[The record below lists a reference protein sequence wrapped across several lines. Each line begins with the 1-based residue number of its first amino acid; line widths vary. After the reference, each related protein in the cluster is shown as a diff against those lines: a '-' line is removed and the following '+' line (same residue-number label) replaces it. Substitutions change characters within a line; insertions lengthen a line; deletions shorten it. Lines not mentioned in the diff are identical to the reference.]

1 MPPAL
6 VAVFAAVEVLYLGCL
21 LVTLWL
27 YTRPVDVVKR
37 MVHLAKPVE
46 VASKTGKVMYLRNC
60 PEVIVLYPVLNELEA
75 TMRTSM
81 LGFARAAYPG
91 GVRRIVAIPN
101 SDDVA
106 TIASLRRIAE
116 EYPFL
121 EILPVPPTGDPSWG
135 AVSSAWE
142 QNQKAYWWHT
152 GKRAHERALPAK
164 KTRQLVYAFYTM
176 AARQP
181 SALLSYIDADSVV
194 PPDYFVTAAAA
205 IKQFEVLQNTNVAGN
220 AMASWAAS
228 MFALDHMLWDGSL
241 YQHMTARGRHP
252 FYVLGKGLFFRISDL
267 IRVGGFQSLAY
278 DRGSRGRDATLDQ
291 RLSSGDHPEPADRG
305 GSGHVRKG
313 ITQRK
318 RWIAGFFQSLGKPLT
333 LMGMNWHQ
341 RFRARLNLV
350 PCASLFLNPF
360 GAALGVWA
368 LVAAVEGPGRVF
380 STWLEV
386 LCIVTLAFLV
396 LVLAIGQRAII
407 RQTRLIFESRRE
419 RLGYVLRVNP
429 VIIFAYWIWWS
440 IPLAIGFWMYLTDRG
455 LTWQRTDKID
465 ANHDLVRAG
474 TVAAIGD
481 AAIAEAPEEVAS
493 AAEG

>member
-1 MPPAL
+1 MPTAM
-6 VAVFAAVEVLYLGCL
+6 VAVFTVVEVLYLGCL

-27 YTRPVDVVKR
+27 YSRRVDVVKR
-37 MVHLAKPVE
+37 MVHLAKPVKA
-46 VASKTGKVMYLRNC
+46 ASTDGKVVYLRNS
-60 PEVIVLYPVLNELEA
+60 PEVIVLYPVLDELEA

-91 GVRRIVAIPN
+91 GTRRIVAIPN
-101 SDDVA
+101 SNDVA
-106 TIASLRRIAE
+106 TIISLRRIAQ

-121 EILPVPPTGDPSWG
+121 EILPVPPTDDPSW
-135 AVSSAWE
+135 APVWAAWDR
-142 QNQKAYWWHT
+142 NPKAYWWHT
-152 GKRAHERALPAK
+152 GKRARERALPAK

-176 AARQP
+176 AACQP

-194 PPDYFVTAAAA
+194 PPDYFVSAAAG

-220 AMASWAAS
+220 AMASWASS

-267 IRVGGFQSLAY
+267 IEVGGFNPWLTIE
-278 DRGSRGRDATLDQ
+278 DPEVGM
-291 RLSSGDHPEPADRG
+291 RLWTNGCRLGIIRSPLIEEVPDTFG
-305 GSGHVRKG
+305 KG

-333 LMGMNWHQ
+333 LMGMNWVSV
-341 RFRARLNLV
+341 FRARLNLV

-360 GAALGVWA
+360 GAVVGVWA
-368 LVAAVEGPGRVF
+368 LIAAIEEPGRVF

-386 LCIVTLAFLV
+386 LCIATLACL
-396 LVLAIGQRAII
+396 LLALAIGQRAII
-407 RQTRLIFESRRE
+407 RQTGLIFESRRE

-429 VIIFAYWIWWS
+429 VFMFAYWVWWS
-440 IPLAIGFWMYLTDRG
+440 IPLAIGFWMDLTDRG

-474 TVAAIGD
+474 TVAAIDD
-481 AAIAEAPEEVAS
+481 AAIAEVTHDMVRS
-493 AAEG
+493 AEA